1 MLDSNNHIFPTTK
14 SHAKLSCCS
23 LMCTLGR
30 NANFMLIQIT
40 HTKMFQLR
48 TSNLQ
53 LLRRKLVT
61 ESKSK
66 KEKEKIRKFVAIDE
80 SLTDEASW
88 C

>member
-1 MLDSNNHIFPTTK
+1 
-14 SHAKLSCCS
+14 
-23 LMCTLGR
+23 
-30 NANFMLIQIT
+30 
-40 HTKMFQLR
+40 MFQLR